1 MGEVKELK
9 KPRPDLG
16 GSDLPWQ
23 GSKCDDKSFKDYL
36 QDF

>member
-1 MGEVKELK
+1 MRKGQEMK

-23 GSKCDDKSFKDYL
+23 GSKCDDKLFKDYL
-36 QDF
+36 QEV